1 MSNIVFK
8 INIPS
13 DNDGFVT
20 LQCPFC
26 NDRFKLTITD
36 FERENIIEI
45 FCPYCGLRHE
55 HGHFLR
61 DEVIEQAHI
70 IAENYAKSLIN
81 EWAKDLERSFR
92 DKKHIKFKAGRPLT
106 MKNEQILFEQEELEI
121 NFLQCCEITVK
132 SRPLNQIIGIYCP
145 CCGVR

>member
-1 MSNIVFK
+1 LIDPLNIQD
-8 INIPS
+8 IQNALRAS
-13 DNDGFVT
+13 
-20 LQCPFC
+20 
-26 NDRFKLTITD
+26 LT
-36 FERENIIEI
+36 N
-45 FCPYCGLRHE
+45 P
-55 HGHFLR
+55 
-61 DEVIEQAHI
+61 EQWQQWYK
-70 IAENYAKSLIN
+70 NGLIN